1 MSTNPSLAAVHRQPF
16 NWRHMI
22 EVVLLVAL
30 AFILAVV
37 IVGLLLAIS
46 ANQIEVG

>member
-1 MSTNPSLAAVHRQPF
+1 MSTNPSLTAVHRQAI

-30 AFILAVV
+30 TVILAVM
-37 IVGLLLAIS
+37 IIGLLLAIG
-46 ANQIEVG
+46 ADQIEVG

>member
-1 MSTNPSLAAVHRQPF
+1 MSTNPSLTAVHRLAF

-22 EVVLLVAL
+22 EVALLIAL
-30 AFILAVV
+30 AFILAVL